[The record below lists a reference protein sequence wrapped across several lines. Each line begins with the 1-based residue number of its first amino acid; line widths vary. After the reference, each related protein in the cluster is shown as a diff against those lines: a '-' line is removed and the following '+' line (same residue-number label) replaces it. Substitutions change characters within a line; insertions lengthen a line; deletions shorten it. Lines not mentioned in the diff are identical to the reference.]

1 MQRIGQVLKSNGRDG
16 ELLVSF
22 SGIAPEEIDLEE
34 PVFIE
39 FDGLPVPFYF
49 EAFNQR
55 GNSRALVRLTGV
67 HNLTDAEPHGCR
79 RTRRRRPLR
88 RGRPLRRRG
97 RRPDRLD
104 RPACGRDESRHRNG
118 PRRHSRQPLHLGGD
132 RPRRMPPP
140 PPGRARPG
148 RGRNGKSPPDGDSG
162 RPSRFV
168 NQQITSYNRPASQ
181 SAERFPRCP

>member
-49 EAFNQR
+49 ESFQQR

-67 HNLTDAEPHGCR
+67 HNLTDADE
-79 RTRRRRPLR
+79 LA
-88 RGRPLRRRG
+88 GRAVYADDDLYEDAEEDLTGWTVQDADGNEVGTVSAHEDIPGNPCVWVDTKKGEVLV
-97 RRPDRLD
+97 
-104 RPACGRDESRHRNG
+104 
-118 PRRHSRQPLHLGGD
+118 PLHEELVLSVD
-132 RPRRMPPP
+132 EDAQVLRMEIPE
-140 PPGRARPG
+140 GLL
-148 RGRNGKSPPDGDSG
+148 DL
-162 RPSRFV
+162 
-168 NQQITSYNRPASQ
+168 
-181 SAERFPRCP
+181 